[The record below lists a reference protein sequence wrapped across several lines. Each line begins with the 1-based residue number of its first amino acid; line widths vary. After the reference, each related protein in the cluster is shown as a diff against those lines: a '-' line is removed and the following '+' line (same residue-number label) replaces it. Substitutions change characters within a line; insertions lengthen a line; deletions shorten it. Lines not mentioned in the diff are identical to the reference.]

1 MATIL
6 LSFCAVAQVKLDI
19 RPRSF
24 SGIPGEVC
32 RINLTVESE
41 SAASAVLRVPH
52 SSNLVLRAVEKYPVT
67 KNQAGSFVHR
77 RSLVLQGVEAGKT
90 VMTNLL
96 IEIKGKTTAFPSLT
110 IEVRD
115 VKKAEPPEKVVADDE
130 DYKTVGRGPLRQAQD
145 RP

>member
-6 LSFCAVAQVKLDI
+6 LSFCAVAQVKLDMT
-19 RPRSF
+19 PRRF
-24 SGIPGEVC
+24 SVIPGEVC
-32 RINLTVESE
+32 RVGLTVESE

-52 SSNLVLRAVEKYPVT
+52 SSNLVLRAVEKYPIT
-67 KNQAGSFVHR
+67 QNQAGNFVHK
-77 RSLVLQGVEAGKT
+77 RSLVLQGVEAGTT

-115 VKKAEPPEKVVADDE
+115 VKKAKPPEKAISDE
-130 DYKTVGRGPLRQAQD
+130 GLSKED
-145 RP
+145 